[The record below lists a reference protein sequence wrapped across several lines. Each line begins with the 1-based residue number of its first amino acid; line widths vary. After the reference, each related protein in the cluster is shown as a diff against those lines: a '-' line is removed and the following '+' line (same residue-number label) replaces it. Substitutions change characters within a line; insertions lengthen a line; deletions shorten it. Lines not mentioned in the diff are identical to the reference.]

1 MKIFYSVEDVSP
13 GELLPILA
21 RGYPR
26 KVQQEFYG
34 LEYTDDLNFIAK
46 EAANDWHYN
55 HDGWEHSSWPVEFK
69 LCDEKEKVLGT
80 FSVDRDVEPVF
91 SARKIK

>member
-13 GELLPILA
+13 GELLPIMESYFKTRQREYL
-21 RGYPR
+21 
-26 KVQQEFYG
+26 FYESDS
-34 LEYTDDLNFIAK
+34 LEIIAQD
-46 EAANDWHYN
+46 AAEDYHHN
-55 HDGWEHSSWPVEFK
+55 HDGWEHSSWPIEIH
-69 LCDEKEKVLGT
+69 LYDENEKILGK